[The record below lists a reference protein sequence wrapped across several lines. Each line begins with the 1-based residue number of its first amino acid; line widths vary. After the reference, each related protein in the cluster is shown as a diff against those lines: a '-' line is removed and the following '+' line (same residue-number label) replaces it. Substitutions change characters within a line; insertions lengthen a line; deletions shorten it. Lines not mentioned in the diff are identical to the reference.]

1 MKNETWNCL
10 FWKKTTSRFFQKQE
24 RLWVF
29 GLSGLVVRETT
40 KPLTHKHDYVYI
52 RARLKPGWERW
63 VFHFTFEWLWIFTRP
78 NQTIRFF
85 PPLFSETL
93 DASRNEGFFFYESL
107 SRLTVEQSISFLN
120 TKAFSPQKMTKALF
134 KFFVQSFCG
143 RYETFETLGSASRT
157 SSLTH

>member
-1 MKNETWNCL
+1 MKL
-10 FWKKTTSRFFQKQE
+10 FVLKENNFTFFPKQE

-52 RARLKPGWERW
+52 RARLKPGWEK
-63 VFHFTFEWLWIFTRP
+63 VGFSLHFRVVVNFTRP

-120 TKAFSPQKMTKALF
+120 TKSLFSTKDDEGA
-134 KFFVQSFCG
+134 VQVF
-143 RYETFETLGSASRT
+143 RAELLRKVRTFETLGSASRT